1 MSGVSSID
9 AELTQA
15 RDPATAP
22 ERLAAL
28 TRSRRREV
36 RDAVVGNPN
45 APAAVIERLGP
56 GHPEALAG
64 NPLLAWLAVE
74 DADFLRGIGPRAR
87 RRLLTR
93 IDSGALWWAT
103 RHGDDDDRLAVLAN
117 PALPS
122 SAVAWL
128 VEHGSLV
135 VAEAAADH
143 VNFDGARGAAVDDN
157 SPATLP
163 VAAVDAD
170 ALDQF
175 FALGAAPTWLLP
187 AAGASG
193 ETWLRRRAAEHPH
206 CPPAT
211 LRTLLLDDE
220 PAVRTAARS
229 HPAVPPAAAAL
240 ADAMGA
246 TTGPS
251 RDAGP
256 AGAAPAVAVA
266 DLGPQDLA
274 WLRASE
280 AGRSWLGARSD
291 LPADLL
297 ISMVGSESWRERAA
311 VAAGPSLT
319 GTTALP
325 LAIDPDPDVRAAL
338 AANPRCPTL
347 LLALL
352 AGDDEAKVVEALAGR
367 AEPAPSGPGV
377 LAHDLL
383 DSLAA
388 FAGRGPLMAARNLGA
403 SAGQLDRW
411 AASGEWRVRQACAE
425 HRLAS
430 VPTLLR
436 LAADADYDVR
446 HAAAANPAL
455 GTDEIESM
463 AGDPHVL
470 VRTAVARRVTAPA
483 VLDRLASSADAEV
496 LAALVANPAVT
507 GTLLARL
514 VDASAGA
521 VAPAVVAAVAR
532 RRDVPTAVLT
542 ALAGRREPDVMAALA
557 GRDDLPDDAWARLF
571 EPCPEHG
578 ALVRAVVHGTVLHGA
593 VLHGDA
599 ITADLADADIRHL
612 GAVVTGAPWVLE
624 LLERR
629 RLIPTGL
636 FAQLTAHPDWRLR
649 ERIALD
655 PRCPVD
661 VLATLAEDSDYDVRK
676 AVAAHPSTADADV
689 IALVADANQ
698 AVRLAVTSRVELAE
712 VLVERLVED
721 ESDDVRT
728 AALAHRSC
736 PPDLAAAH
744 AALAAGGEVGPGVLW
759 AASNGSLDA
768 RVAVAR
774 HRYCTEDLLDALAGD
789 GQWRVREA
797 VAARAGTPGHLLARL
812 ATDTDRDVRR
822 AVAAN
827 PSVPLAVLLRLFDDT
842 DDAVRRV
849 VTTHPSLPTDRRE
862 RALARLLVPA
872 SRSASVA
879 SRAAVAWCPDTPRYL
894 RRRRR
899 FWQSPDWPV
908 RYAVATNVA
917 TEPDLLRLLATD
929 ANRFVRAAAAGRL
942 TDTEHEGP

>member
-1 MSGVSSID
+1 MNNVSSSD
-9 AELTQA
+9 AELTKA

-22 ERLAAL
+22 ERLTAL

-45 APAAVIERLGP
+45 APAEVIERLGP

-103 RHGDDDDRLAVLAN
+103 RYGDDDDRLAALAN
-117 PALPS
+117 PVLPS
-122 SAVAWL
+122 SAVGWL

-143 VNFDGARGAAVDDN
+143 VNFDGDRGAAVDDG
-157 SPATLP
+157 PRATLP
-163 VAAVDAD
+163 VATVDAD

-187 AAGASG
+187 AAGASS
-193 ETWLRRRAAEHPH
+193 ETWLRRRAAEHPD

-220 PAVRTAARS
+220 PAVRTAARR
-229 HPAVPPAAAAL
+229 HPAVPSAAAAL

-246 TTGPS
+246 TSAPS
-251 RDAGP
+251 REAGP
-256 AGAAPAVAVA
+256 AGVAPAVAVG
-266 DLGPQDLA
+266 DLGPQDVA

-280 AGRSWLGARSD
+280 AGRSWLGTRSD
-291 LPADLL
+291 LPPDLL
-297 ISMVGSESWRERAA
+297 IAMVGSESWRERAA

-367 AEPAPSGPGV
+367 VEPAPSGPGV

-383 DSLAA
+383 DRLAA
-388 FAGRGPLMAARNLGA
+388 FDGRGPLMAARNLGA

-470 VRTAVARRVTAPA
+470 VRTAVARRATAPA

-496 LAALVANPAVT
+496 LAALVANPAVA
-507 GTLLARL
+507 GALLVRL

-521 VAPAVVAAVAR
+521 VAAEVAAAVAR

-571 EPCPEHG
+571 QPCPEHG
-578 ALVRAVVHGTVLHGA
+578 ALVRG

-599 ITADLADADIRHL
+599 ITAGLADADFRHL

-624 LLERR
+624 LLERQR
-629 RLIPTGL
+629 RTPTGL

-661 VLATLAEDSDYDVRK
+661 VLTTLAEDSDYDVRK
-676 AVAAHPSTADADV
+676 AVAAHPSTADGDV

-698 AVRLAVTSRVELAE
+698 AVRLAVTRRAELAA

-728 AALAHRSC
+728 AALAHASC

-744 AALAAGGEVGPGVLW
+744 AALAMGGEVGPGVLW
-759 AASNGSLDA
+759 AASSGSLDA

-774 HRYCTEDLLDALAGD
+774 HPNCTEDLLDALAGD

-797 VAARAGTPGHLLARL
+797 VAARPGSPGHLLARL

-849 VTTHPSLPTDRRE
+849 VTTHPSLPADRRG
-862 RALARLLVPA
+862 RALACLLVRA
-872 SRSASVA
+872 SRSPSVA

-917 TEPDLLRLLATD
+917 TEPDLLLLLAAD
-929 ANRFVRAAAAGRL
+929 ANRFVRAVAAGRL
-942 TDTEHEGP
+942 TGAGHEGP